1 MGSAY
6 SAIWVFSQ
14 SENILRH
21 FLTSEVGVL
30 TPDQINEL
38 AARLVEETDGLATR
52 YGYLFQ

>member
-1 MGSAY
+1 
-6 SAIWVFSQ
+6 
-14 SENILRH
+14 
-21 FLTSEVGVL
+21 VGVL

>member
-6 SAIWVFSQ
+6 SVIWLFSQ

-21 FLTSEVGVL
+21 FLTSEVGVI
-30 TPDQINEL
+30 TPDQVNEL
-38 AARLVEETDGLATR
+38 AARLVEETDGLASR